1 MGGITVEIAREKL
14 NTWLEAEEALAT
26 SQSYTM
32 GTMSLTR
39 ADLKQVRENITY
51 WNDMV
56 TKLERSRKRTQP
68 HLSRYSDGLTEVNGG
83 ELHR

>member
-56 TKLERSRKRTQP
+56 TKLERAGKGRNSIYRAIP
-68 HLSRYSDGLTEVNGG
+68 MD
-83 ELHR
+83 

>member
-1 MGGITVEIAREKL
+1 
-14 NTWLEAEEALAT
+14 
-26 SQSYTM
+26 M

-56 TKLERSRKRTQP
+56 TKLERAGKGRNRIYRGIP
-68 HLSRYSDGLTEVNGG
+68 MD
-83 ELHR
+83 

>member
-39 ADLKQVRENITY
+39 ADLKQVR
-51 WNDMV
+51 
-56 TKLERSRKRTQP
+56 
-68 HLSRYSDGLTEVNGG
+68 
-83 ELHR
+83 

>member
-56 TKLERSRKRTQP
+56 TKLERAGKERNRIYRGIP
-68 HLSRYSDGLTEVNGG
+68 MD
-83 ELHR
+83 

>member
-1 MGGITVEIAREKL
+1 MVGITVEIAREKL

-56 TKLERSRKRTQP
+56 TKLERAGKGRNRIYRGIP
-68 HLSRYSDGLTEVNGG
+68 MD
-83 ELHR
+83 

>member
-1 MGGITVEIAREKL
+1 MGGITVEVAREKL

-56 TKLERSRKRTQP
+56 TKLERAGKGRSRIYRGIP
-68 HLSRYSDGLTEVNGG
+68 MD
-83 ELHR
+83 

>member
-56 TKLERSRKRTQP
+56 TKLERAGKGRNRIYRGTP
-68 HLSRYSDGLTEVNGG
+68 MD
-83 ELHR
+83 

>member
-51 WNDMV
+51 WNDRV
-56 TKLERSRKRTQP
+56 TKLERAGKGRNRINRGIP
-68 HLSRYSDGLTEVNGG
+68 MD
-83 ELHR
+83 

>member
-56 TKLERSRKRTQP
+56 TKLDRTGKGRNRIYRGIP
-68 HLSRYSDGLTEVNGG
+68 MD
-83 ELHR
+83 

>member
-56 TKLERSRKRTQP
+56 TKLEGAGKGRNRIYRGIP
-68 HLSRYSDGLTEVNGG
+68 MD
-83 ELHR
+83 

>member
-56 TKLERSRKRTQP
+56 TKLERAEKGRNRIYRGIP
-68 HLSRYSDGLTEVNGG
+68 MD
-83 ELHR
+83 

>member
-56 TKLERSRKRTQP
+56 TKLERVGKGRNRIYRGIP
-68 HLSRYSDGLTEVNGG
+68 MD
-83 ELHR
+83 

>member
-56 TKLERSRKRTQP
+56 TKHERAGKGRNRIYRGIP
-68 HLSRYSDGLTEVNGG
+68 MD
-83 ELHR
+83 

>member
-56 TKLERSRKRTQP
+56 TKLERAGKGRNRISRGIP
-68 HLSRYSDGLTEVNGG
+68 MD
-83 ELHR
+83 

>member
-1 MGGITVEIAREKL
+1 MGGITVETAREKL

-56 TKLERSRKRTQP
+56 TKLERAGKDATAFIAVFRWT
-68 HLSRYSDGLTEVNGG
+68 DGG
-83 ELHR
+83 ERR